1 MRAWIMTP
9 RNCLNAH
16 ISWPHTCHVQ
26 VHSGSHAQAHA
37 RLHMA
42 MHATPH
48 QANLVQQKQNAHIEC
63 TDGADNVHDARSDL
77 YQRLARHRLVA
88 HNAHNLQN
96 LCSAT
101 QNPSAQAR
109 LRQCARDA
117 KRMCP
122 RTGTPQRTTFRGTSK
137 LHGNAY
143 EPCAHIAFKRA
154 LDHMRIHMYVG
165 KPDVLIACNKRLP
178 RNDNAE
184 FIHGRARQCVWDAH
198 WLYKRTARHCRG
210 PQNLPPSGM
219 LNSRARANAHLRTTL
234 PDTTM
239 ARTIA

>member
-1 MRAWIMTP
+1 MQEHTNANKLPARRAFRVRAVVCNAARNALGSCPHRILRRAP
-9 RNCLNAH
+9 DARNCLNAH
-16 ISWPHTCHVQ
+16 ISWPHTCHAQ

-48 QANLVQQKQNAHIEC
+48 QANLVQQKKNAHIGC

-77 YQRLARHRLVA
+77 YKRLARHRLVA

-137 LHGNAY
+137 LHGNA
-143 EPCAHIAFKRA
+143 
-154 LDHMRIHMYVG
+154 
-165 KPDVLIACNKRLP
+165 
-178 RNDNAE
+178 
-184 FIHGRARQCVWDAH
+184 
-198 WLYKRTARHCRG
+198 
-210 PQNLPPSGM
+210 
-219 LNSRARANAHLRTTL
+219 
-234 PDTTM
+234 
-239 ARTIA
+239 